1 MDARFNTIPTRPA
14 NDPWARGYNG
24 RMPLK
29 PSAQKVQDALRAAG
43 FENAVVELPDS
54 ARTAAEAAAAVGCE
68 VGQIVK
74 SLLFRAEPSGRAVLV
89 AASGRHRVDEQAV
102 AAVVGERIG
111 RATPD
116 FVRERTGFAIGGV
129 PPIGHAGPVV
139 AVVDEA
145 LLAYDRIW
153 AAAGHPHAVFPLT
166 PDELVRMTGGTV
178 ARVGAAAQA

>member
-1 MDARFNTIPTRPA
+1 
-14 NDPWARGYNG
+14 
-24 RMPLK
+24 MPLK
-29 PSAQKVQDALRAAG
+29 PSAQKVQDALRSAG
-43 FENAVVELPDS
+43 FDNAVVELPDS

-116 FVRERTGFAIGGV
+116 FVRAQTGFAIGGV
-129 PPIGHAGPVV
+129 PPTATRRRSSRWWTRRSSGTSGSGP
-139 AVVDEA
+139 
-145 LLAYDRIW
+145 R
-153 AAAGHPHAVFPLT
+153 
-166 PDELVRMTGGTV
+166 RGTRTRSSRSRRRSWC
-178 ARVGAAAQA
+178 A